1 MFKVCEKHCLGRVPF
16 THSFHGNF
24 FNVSKKLVKNE
35 RLHKTSGKHL
45 VCWLRPL
52 NQSKWMRENFAASYI
67 FFLLPDNG
75 QLYKQQFCIGWYVGL
90 SVLTHQQT
98 KLFWIPV
105 GVLKMI
111 YLFIFAYF
119 EPFLKGLQ
127 VQVTRQ
133 LPHDKSQNTHTHT
146 KKNHL
151 WVMDEWILMHPFLD
165 VCNHTVP
172 HSNATFN

>member
-52 NQSKWMRENFAASYI
+52 NHSKWMRENFAASYI

-111 YLFIFAYF
+111 YLFIYF
-119 EPFLKGLQ
+119 CLFWAFFKRTSGASYTSTSTWQ
-127 VQVTRQ
+127 
-133 LPHDKSQNTHTHT
+133 KSKHTHTHT
-146 KKNHL
+146 QNPSL
-151 WVMDEWILMHPFLD
+151 GNGWM
-165 VCNHTVP
+165 N
-172 HSNATFN
+172 SNASFPWCV